1 MKAASSPRTW
11 GCFYHALG
19 VIGEEYVFPTHVG
32 VFLILLR
39 CHLAG
44 CRLPHARG
52 GVSPALAVVADT
64 GMSSPRTWGCF
75 LNLIDFIPASEV
87 FPTHVG
93 VFLSSP
99 CDRRSG
105 ECLPHARGGVSEIQQ
120 EITGMLSSSPRT
132 WGCFYL
138 PPALPVLALV
148 FPTHVGVFPKSSK
161 KSPGCFRLP
170 HARGGV
176 STCRLHCLFL
186 RWSSPRTWGCFPPAK
201 DEERHPAVFPTHVGV
216 FFRSLS
222 G

>member
-1 MKAASSPRTW
+1 MNRSSPRTW
-11 GCFYHALG
+11 GCFHVHRADN
-19 VIGEEYVFPTHVG
+19 ESAPVFPTHVG

-75 LNLIDFIPASEV
+75 YRVRAIDVA
-87 FPTHVG
+87 G
-93 VFLSSP
+93 N
-99 CDRRSG
+99 
-105 ECLPHARGGVSEIQQ
+105 
-120 EITGMLSSSPRT
+120 
-132 WGCFYL
+132 
-138 PPALPVLALV
+138 V

>member
-1 MKAASSPRTW
+1 M
-11 GCFYHALG
+11 
-19 VIGEEYVFPTHVG
+19 G
-32 VFLILLR
+32 VFLKIRYVIGFKL
-39 CHLAG
+39 
-44 CRLPHARG
+44 RLPHARG
-52 GVSPALAVVADT
+52 GVSQAEGDEQYNPRSSPRTWGCFSVSVCFFLSESVFPTHVGVFPRSPCGQRKCSCLPHARGGVSNTPTMSSCGLP
-64 GMSSPRTWGCF
+64 SSPRTWGCF
-75 LNLIDFIPASEV
+75 LTLIDFIPASEV

-148 FPTHVGVFPKSSK
+148 FPTHVGVFPASERRRTAS
-161 KSPGCFRLP
+161 GGLP

-176 STCRLHCLFL
+176 FPLFI
-186 RWSSPRTWGCFPPAK
+186 WISS
-201 DEERHPAVFPTHVGV
+201 
-216 FFRSLS
+216 
-222 G
+222 